1 MEIYRVAFIGH
12 RELFNIVAIEN
23 EIEEIAKGLM
33 RKHEF
38 VEFYIGRNGDF
49 DILAASAIKRA
60 QISCETNNSEL
71 ILVLPYS
78 VKDECY
84 YEEYY
89 DNIYYPLDPKTHYK
103 NAIQKRNEWLVE
115 NCDMLIAYVEPNRVG
130 GAMTTLQYAKKRGVN
145 IINLYDKKETS
156 MKGFQKK
163 EKVII
168 LGEEWDKEN
177 LEWFKKAIIEGIS
190 RRIQREI
197 DEYDS
202 RVSAK

>member
-60 QISCETNNSEL
+60 CKNCETNNSEL

-130 GAMTTLQYAKKRGVN
+130 GAMTTLQYAKKSGAN

-177 LEWFKKAIIEGIS
+177 LEWFKKALIEGIS
-190 RRIQREI
+190 RRIQRQI

>member
-60 QISCETNNSEL
+60 RKNCETNNSEL

-115 NCDMLIAYVEPNRVG
+115 NCDMLIAYVEPNRLG
-130 GAMTTLQYAKKRGVN
+130 GAMSTLQYAKKSGVN

-168 LGEEWDKEN
+168 LGEEWDKDN